1 VRIRAAL
8 ALVIAIVLQA
18 LAVDAD
24 PPGPPGVPSPVPIV
38 TPAPVST
45 SAPTTTEW
53 TVNRTAIG
61 LVIDQLTDKMFGVF
75 LRFAD
80 KSVHLAQT
88 LFMSLAGIELGWT
101 SIRWF
106 ASQVPLEEYVANSM
120 FKIVQLSL
128 LFMVI
133 SNSYSSPF
141 GPGWFMMV
149 VNGIVGMAQDTA
161 GFDVIGLS
169 PTGQFAPTITPGTI
183 LDIGLRLFT
192 LIMTAAST
200 GSNAWNLI
208 GGMTNGATM
217 IYFARWCFCLLSACC
232 VVALMAW
239 IAYRWLWVTMVA
251 LWQGSMVFLTGFT
264 GSRVTASIG
273 YGPFNAAFNV
283 GVEMAAHVV
292 IIGIFYPII
301 TVYVNSIGFGNALQS
316 LPVNVGPT
324 PIGGAP
330 SAALVVQIG
339 AILLLDLG
347 IALWAYAIKHAPD
360 LGAGVISGAIRLNE
374 KDALE
379 GAKSESTT
387 LQGGALLARVGAG
400 GVAGFAGGS
409 SGDDSR
415 QPSIQDRLKGA
426 FSGAV
431 RGGLMAGPEGAIG
444 GAAMGAAT
452 AKPASA
458 SRQTEGRVHGG
469 GAGSADAAAAGRTGS
484 FTGGFVQPGRTPSGT
499 TSSAHATGSRPQ
511 PTPGAPD
518 LPVDANAAAAQAG
531 APGEQAGAG
540 EVGGGASM
548 GGRVTESSFGNAPGD
563 RAAEA
568 SRSGSGA
575 NGRASS
581 ANAMPGSQ
589 TAGAAQAGGA
599 GGDPRQP
606 RASQSRPAGGAGGAG
621 ASPDGGSAHDG
632 PLTAEAVVE
641 ALTRAL
647 RENTEALHGRGEAGA
662 GARAGGGASNGAGS
676 GALAGVLGGGA
687 AASPVNMMLYRQ
699 LLSAGRRQKPDVHNE
714 RPAVSLGVGH
724 IE

>member
-1 VRIRAAL
+1 ML
-8 ALVIAIVLQA
+8 IAILLQS

-24 PPGPPGVPSPVPIV
+24 PPGPPGVASPVPIV
-38 TPAPVST
+38 TPVPIASPAP
-45 SAPTTTEW
+45 AGADW

-61 LVIDQLTDKMFGVF
+61 LVIDQLAAKMFGVF
-75 LRFAD
+75 LKFAD
-80 KSVHLAQT
+80 KAVRLAQT

-106 ASQVPLEEYVANSM
+106 FSHVPLDEYVANSM
-120 FKIVQLSL
+120 FKVVQQSL
-128 LFMVI
+128 LFTVI

-141 GPGWFMMV
+141 GPGWFMMI

-161 GFDVIGLS
+161 GFDVVGLS
-169 PTGQFAPTITPGTI
+169 ATGQFAPTITPGTI

-200 GSNAWNLI
+200 GSNTWNLI
-208 GGMTNGATM
+208 AGMTNGATM
-217 IYFARWCFCLLSACC
+217 IYFGQWCFCLLSACC
-232 VVALMAW
+232 VVVLMAW
-239 IAYRWLWVTMVA
+239 IAFRWLWITMAA
-251 LWQGSMVFLTGFT
+251 LWQGSMMFLTGFS

-283 GVEMAAHVV
+283 GIEMAAHVV
-292 IIGIFYPII
+292 IIGLFYPII
-301 TVYVNSIGFGNALQS
+301 TSYVSSIGFADALQG
-316 LPVNVGPT
+316 LPATGGPV
-324 PIGGAP
+324 PVAGG
-330 SAALVVQIG
+330 SAAAVVIQIG
-339 AILLLDLG
+339 AVLLLDLG
-347 IALWAYAIKHAPD
+347 IALWAYAMKRAPD
-360 LGAGVISGAIRLNE
+360 LAAGALAGTIRLNE
-374 KDALE
+374 KDVLE

-387 LQGGALLARVGAG
+387 LHGGALLARVGAG

-415 QPSIQDRLKGA
+415 QPSVQDRLKGA

-458 SRQTEGRVHGG
+458 SGQTEGRVHGS
-469 GAGSADAAAAGRTGS
+469 GAGSAAAEGRTGS
-484 FTGGFVQPGRTPSGT
+484 FTGGFVQPGRTPSGA
-499 TSSAHATGSRPQ
+499 TSSAHGPGSRPQ

-518 LPVDANAAAAQAG
+518 LQVDANAAQAG
-531 APGEQAGAG
+531 ASGAG
-540 EVGGGASM
+540 EVGAAAAT
-548 GGRVTESSFGNAPGD
+548 GGRVMESTFGSAPSD

-568 SRSGSGA
+568 FRSGSGA
-575 NGRASS
+575 TGTASS

-589 TAGAAQAGGA
+589 PLGAAQAGGA

-632 PLTAEAVVE
+632 PLTADAVVE